1 MRIGIDA
8 RLLAYQRGGTSTYIR
23 RLLERLG
30 SVAPG
35 HQVVALKSR
44 KQAASELPHGR
55 VEWRSLWTPPHHAL
69 EQLALP
75 LELLPLSLDVLH
87 SPDFIPPFYRRCPSV
102 ITVHDLSFYLFP
114 ETKTE
119 DALSYYRQTERAV
132 NNAEGIIAVSETT
145 RQDLQRVMG
154 VRPSRVE
161 VIYHGVDEQYHVLED
176 RAAVASFCRARGLPD
191 SFMLWVGT
199 LEPRKNLECLFHAL
213 ALASPKLSREKQRLV
228 VVGPMGWRF
237 EETQKLYERLGLKD
251 RVIFFGPAEE
261 DDLALL
267 YNAAWAFVFPSLY
280 EGFGMPPLEAMACG
294 TPVLASSP
302 PALQEGLGDAALYF
316 DPHQPQALSDIIVR
330 LAEDAELTG
339 SLRSAG
345 LQRAQRFRWE
355 DTARRTLEVYR
366 KAAGA

>member
-8 RLLAYQRGGTSTYIR
+8 RLLAYQRGGTTTYIR
-23 RLLERLG
+23 RLLEHLG

-35 HQVVALKSR
+35 HQVLALKSR
-44 KQAASELPHGR
+44 KQLESELPQGC
-55 VEWRSLWTPPHHAL
+55 VEWRSLWTPPHHTL

-119 DALSYYRQTERAV
+119 EALRYYRQTERAV

-145 RQDLQRVMG
+145 RQDLQRVLG
-154 VRPSRVE
+154 VPPGRVE
-161 VIYHGVDEQYHVLED
+161 VIYHGVDEQYHVMED
-176 RAAVASFCRARGLPD
+176 RAAVASFCRESGLPD

-199 LEPRKNLECLFHAL
+199 LEPRKNLECLFQAL
-213 ALASPKLSREKQRLV
+213 ALACRRLPPEKQQLV

-237 EETQKLYERLGLKD
+237 EQTRKLYERLGLKD
-251 RVIFFGPAEE
+251 RVIFFGPAGES
-261 DDLALL
+261 DLALL

-294 TPVLASSP
+294 TPVLASST
-302 PALQEGLGDAALYF
+302 PALKEVLGEAALYF
-316 DPHQPQALSDIIVR
+316 DPHQPPALSEFIVR
-330 LAEDAELTG
+330 LAEDAQLAG
-339 SLRSAG
+339 RLREVG

-366 KAAGA
+366 KAAGV